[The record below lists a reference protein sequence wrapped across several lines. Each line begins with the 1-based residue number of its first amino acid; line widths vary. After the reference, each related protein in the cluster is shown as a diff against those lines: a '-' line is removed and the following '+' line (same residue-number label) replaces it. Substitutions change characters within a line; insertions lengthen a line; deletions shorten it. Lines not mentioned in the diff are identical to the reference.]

1 MVSCVVVSCAHA
13 HPVRRHAHY
22 VHTMCTLCAHYVHT
36 MCTLCAHYT
45 HTTRTLCAHPV
56 RGHVVGEIVQLAHT
70 RLHLGGK

>member
-36 MCTLCAHYT
+36 
-45 HTTRTLCAHPV
+45 TRTLHAHYARTPSEDMLSA
-56 RGHVVGEIVQLAHT
+56 RSCSLRIRDSTWEASSN
-70 RLHLGGK
+70 